1 MQDHNPGPSRQ
12 KPARAAGVARIVAAA
27 GYSVSGAQRLWR
39 EPACR
44 QEVMAAGVVVA
55 LFIVKGAPLFAF
67 VGFAILALL
76 VLATEALNTA
86 LEELVDHLSPDW
98 SAFAKH
104 AKDLGSFAVMCQV
117 IGAGLFAGYILLS

>member
-1 MQDHNPGPSRQ
+1 MERFGRSWDLLKACFAVLRDDKELMLFP
-12 KPARAAGVARIVAAA
+12 VL
-27 GYSVSGAQRLWR
+27 SG
-39 EPACR
+39 
-44 QEVMAAGVVVA
+44 
-55 LFIVKGAPLFAF
+55 FS
-67 VGFAILALL
+67 ALL

-117 IGAGLFAGYILLS
+117 IGAGLFAGYVLLS